1 MRFRNCSNN
10 RETALCRTPFVRRIG
25 RRAAR
30 ACIVSYAVAALLA
43 PSAWAAVPADMSAD
57 ELRRSIEDR
66 SKALQA
72 INVQLAEAQKKLAET
87 EERGKTLTR
96 ELQRIDYQVNQ
107 LNLHI
112 KSNEVRIEKLLL
124 EIRELELEAAKNED
138 QAARKRGMIAY
149 FLGQLEEK
157 ERENVLIVFLTQRSL
172 ADSVRESQ
180 TLSDLNE
187 QLTNEVVELRAV
199 KGVIL
204 ETLDQAEKK
213 KKEVEAERQGLK
225 NRKLIVQ
232 DERQERSEFLR
243 TTKNQ
248 ENLYEQQIRNLEK
261 EQAAIAAEIEEV
273 EKVLRTR
280 INPDLLPVPRPG
292 LLAWPAAS
300 AVVSQGYGQTDF
312 ARRNYKGRHH
322 NGVDIAGPVG
332 TEVYAAE
339 KGEVVVAG
347 NQDRFCPRGAY
358 GKYIVIRHENGLTTL
373 YGHLSRQTVV
383 AGDKVNR
390 GDIIAYMGRSGWATG
405 PHLHFTAWSTPT
417 YTLRSSRTCGPMP
430 VGGDIN
436 PAQYLGAPGVR
447 G

>member
-1 MRFRNCSNN
+1 MRR
-10 RETALCRTPFVRRIG
+10 TAMRISFFLVFSFF
-25 RRAAR
+25 A
-30 ACIVSYAVAALLA
+30 AALLV
-43 PSAWAAVPADMSAD
+43 PPAWSAVPADASAD
-57 ELRRSIEDR
+57 ELRRSIEER
-66 SKALQA
+66 SKALQE
-72 INVQLAEAQKKLAET
+72 INAQIAETQKKLT
-87 EERGKTLTR
+87 EAGELGKTLTR
-96 ELQRIDYQVNQ
+96 ELQRMDYRVNQ

-112 KSNEVRIEKLLL
+112 KSSEVNIEKLLL
-124 EIRELELEAAKNED
+124 EIRELELEAAKNEN
-138 QAARKRGMIAY
+138 QAARKRGVIAY

-157 ERENVLIVFLTQRSL
+157 ERENVLVVFLTQRSL
-172 ADSVRESQ
+172 ADSVREAQ

-187 QLTNEVVELRAV
+187 QLTSEVVELRAV

-204 ETLDQAEKK
+204 ETLDQTEKK
-213 KKEVEAERQGLK
+213 KGEVEVERQSLK
-225 NRKLIVQ
+225 NKKLIVQ
-232 DERQERSEFLR
+232 DERQERNELLR
-243 TTKNQ
+243 QTKNQ
-248 ENLYEQQIRNLEK
+248 EGLYQQHIKTLEK

-292 LLAWPAAS
+292 LFAWPAAS
-300 AVVSQGYGQTDF
+300 AIVSQGYGQTDF

-339 KGEVVVAG
+339 KGEIIVAG

-373 YGHLSRQTVV
+373 YGHLSRQAVA

-390 GDIIAYMGRSGWATG
+390 GETIAYMGRSGWATG
-405 PHLHFTAWSTPT
+405 PHLHFTVWSTPT

-436 PAQYLGAPGVR
+436 PTQYLGAPGVR